1 MVDSIPVEEMVRILG
16 ERRRMVEKVVRDFS
30 REGRVG
36 KLRQTML
43 MVGLEEVEGEEEAI

>member
-16 ERRRMVEKVVRDFS
+16 ERRGMVEKVVRDFS
-30 REGRVG
+30 KEGRVG
-36 KLRQTML
+36 ELRQTMS